1 MQSMFLEEGEERS
14 ADNFIK
20 YKDKIRDYLY
30 NQAYDSITYELLY
43 TAWNEM
49 RTKGIGVAYN
59 NAKENDKAVKEF
71 KVRYDQWVNDAIEY
85 AITGANIQIDQIE
98 KGYLTKM
105 FYERLAGYGEDG
117 NLESWEA
124 TEIIQILTEQMN
136 DWIKNG
142 YESGVEE
149 MTDDQYLKHLVQGIF
164 SKEAFDSIKQE
175 LEKVNEVG
183 DLTESITEFLEK
195 LVAEGFTNAEIE
207 EMLKDIPVA
216 KWATFMREKIDEA
229 FGEKLSLD
237 DIYWDTNGDWESID
251 YKTEK
256 IIYDLINLGT
266 SVEDIKKA
274 FDTSGSLDEFKE
286 KLKNIGKE
294 ATSAGDGIETTA
306 TAVKQ
311 LTPLEKIKEYQE
323 AYSKYTS
330 IIESLEKNK
339 SLSKSDLS
347 WIMENHPGL
356 MDSVDDLDA
365 LTDALK
371 RWRDTAEQQEAQA
384 IKEYYSKTRNG
395 LLGFRDYLK
404 KNGRDES
411 LINSFIAENRDATLS
426 DLITEAMVKK
436 LPGSENAEIYT
447 ELYKEIWDYLN
458 KIADS
463 AIAATKEVEK
473 LAEVSEN
480 AKHKY
485 YFDRAESVVA
495 SGDRDALASYM
506 ENVYGLGNVDLLNRG
521 NMEIR
526 NMQLFNG
533 DGHSYNL

>member
-1 MQSMFLEEGEERS
+1 M
-14 ADNFIK
+14 N
-20 YKDKIRDYLY
+20 
-30 NQAYDSITYELLY
+30 EL
-43 TAWNEM
+43 
-49 RTKGIGVAYN
+49 IG
-59 NAKENDKAVKEF
+59 
-71 KVRYDQWVNDAIEY
+71 Y
-85 AITGANIQIDQIE
+85 AITGADLDIDQIE
-98 KGYLTKM
+98 EGYLTKKL
-105 FYERLAGYGEDG
+105 YERFIGYGEDG
-117 NLESWEA
+117 LLEGWEVD
-124 TEIIQILTEQMN
+124 EIVAALLKQMN

-294 ATSAGDGIETTA
+294 ATSAGNGIETTA

-330 IIESLEKNK
+330 IIDSLEKNK

-463 AIAATKEVEK
+463 AIVATKEVEK